1 MDQKQLDTIISQIT
15 EQIISRLNEKESN
28 LKALKKAQLY
38 ILTDKNETKINQEI
52 KTSDVSFLR
61 DQYDLKIINFTSEN
75 YQATFPK
82 NLNEEDKVL
91 LTSFPFYDVAK
102 AALGIVDDTVT
113 FWISKTFFLGR
124 KVLLLKDG
132 KRPISN
138 KNKKYSE
145 LFLSYMKT
153 LNEFGL
159 QEIYWKDLNR
169 NLQYEI
175 KTTVL
180 TLADIEKLPSNKTVS
195 LNSATILTELA
206 REKIAEKN
214 LKIIYK

>member
-1 MDQKQLDTIISQIT
+1 
-15 EQIISRLNEKESN
+15 
-28 LKALKKAQLY
+28 
-38 ILTDKNETKINQEI
+38 
-52 KTSDVSFLR
+52 
-61 DQYDLKIINFTSEN
+61 
-75 YQATFPK
+75 
-82 NLNEEDKVL
+82 
-91 LTSFPFYDVAK
+91 
-102 AALGIVDDTVT
+102 
-113 FWISKTFFLGR
+113 
-124 KVLLLKDG
+124 
-132 KRPISN
+132 
-138 KNKKYSE
+138 
-145 LFLSYMKT
+145 
-153 LNEFGL
+153 L

>member
-38 ILTDKNETKINQEI
+38 ILTDKNETKISQEI
-52 KTSDVSFLR
+52 KTNNVSFLR

-102 AALGIVDDTVT
+102 AALGIIDDTVT
-113 FWISKTFFLGR
+113 FLI
-124 KVLLLKDG
+124 
-132 KRPISN
+132 
-138 KNKKYSE
+138 
-145 LFLSYMKT
+145 
-153 LNEFGL
+153 
-159 QEIYWKDLNR
+159 
-169 NLQYEI
+169 
-175 KTTVL
+175 
-180 TLADIEKLPSNKTVS
+180 
-195 LNSATILTELA
+195 
-206 REKIAEKN
+206 
-214 LKIIYK
+214 